1 MATYRIIII
10 VIIIMRPNYE
20 FNQTLYPSNMD
31 AWYNAGCRGTV
42 SNVISATGRYVGG
55 GRGKRVIRN
64 NKTRNN
70 KTRNNKT
77 KKAKAFY

>member
-1 MATYRIIII
+1 
-10 VIIIMRPNYE
+10 MRPNYE
-20 FNQTLYPSNMD
+20 FNPTLYPSNMD

-55 GRGKRVIRN
+55 RGKRVIRN

-70 KTRNNKT
+70 KTRHNKTRHNKTRHNKT
-77 KKAKAFY
+77 KKAKVYY